1 MKSIEIKNAII
12 ENTFLGIEYH
22 DIFTFYLDLDYG
34 EETQRA
40 GGYVLGNKYDFN
52 RAGIEM
58 IREILE
64 IVNVNSWEK
73 LKGRP
78 IRVKASDERVYAI
91 GNLLKDKWLNFNDFF
106 NFFKEFKF

>member
-1 MKSIEIKNAII
+1 MKSIEIRNAMI

-40 GGYVLGNKYDFN
+40 GGYALGNKNDFN

-58 IREILE
+58 IRKILR
-64 IVNVNSWEK
+64 IVNVNSWEE
-73 LKGRP
+73 LKGKN
-78 IRVKASDERVYAI
+78 IRVKANDEKVYAI
-91 GNLLKDKWLNFNDFF
+91 GNLLIDDFLVF
-106 NFFKEFKF
+106 DNFFKERT